1 MADEGSES
9 PSKTTQAEPATQGT
23 YQDLFQDALER
34 VARLDS
40 NAQFLSVNKQFAE
53 LFGYL
58 SSEMIGMSLSELC
71 ITEDCSKSI
80 DLFVEMKATGRSE
93 GVFKANT
100 KSGDEFFLKVV
111 LMKGLQKNDSLYF
124 CYCIVDLVN
133 PSELSQEASIQ
144 SLQKTELSQSYVP
157 STILKEHAQYQS
169 LIDGL
174 NAVFWECSYPDFKYN
189 FIGDSLSHVLGY
201 SADEWLG
208 SIKFNSDFIHPEDLQ
223 GILDICLASIKQG
236 KDFEISY
243 RIKNKH
249 NQYVWIHENIT
260 VIKDENQNVYRL
272 RGVSVDVSTNK
283 VEEQVANNSR
293 KRIFKIFDSI
303 PSPVFAIQ
311 LNDGIVT
318 KINPAF
324 TNLTGFQK
332 EDILGRNIL
341 DVNIFSDSTFREFS
355 EKLKSEGRIQD
366 KSIEYRNKLDQKDS
380 MTISSIMVV
389 DEKVPYIFSIVTT
402 EQYPNLVNDVPIG
415 NVDIEDIQKLCDI
428 LSISISC
435 YDANLKLKFYNDAYS
450 KEFNSSNHLTIG
462 KSLEEIVGS
471 VEFEK
476 LHDFLAIVKK
486 GEHVQ
491 FEYAGQGSL
500 KDKFYEVTMIP
511 KMGSNNELLEI
522 YVVSNNITQKRMSQ
536 YTEDRLGKILEQS
549 LSEFFVFDID
559 KRQFTYANSGA
570 RENIAYDLNELKNQ
584 HYLNILPEFSDEKIE
599 AVIKELQNN
608 ESELISINTII
619 NRQDGSFYS
628 ADINIQYSEI
638 NSVKELIFLVKDV
651 TKQKE
656 TETSLKRVDDALSVV
671 EESILFLDKDFKIL
685 YANKIYLEMFQ
696 CSKNFIENKKMDEL
710 WSTDLFNSK
719 IKPYLEKTLE
729 GQIKQDKLRVTL
741 PKGESDISILYSPS
755 RSSDNSINGIV
766 LSIRD
771 VSASENLKNIL
782 AQNEERFRLIAMAT
796 SDSLYDWNLLT
807 KKVWRNDKDFA
818 NLYSSSELADWL
830 TVIHPKDRDSTYES
844 FRDAVNN
851 KENYWNREYR
861 LKQIDG
867 RYITV
872 NDRAYIM
879 YDDYKKPIRVMG
891 SMTDITDKKKVEKA
905 LKTSEERFRALYQDN
920 PLMLFSL
927 DKDGIILSLNNHVTS
942 QLGYSEVDILGET
955 IFSII
960 DKVYIDDVRARI
972 NDSLT
977 DIGSIQNAEFEKKVK
992 SGGNIWVRYTIR
1004 SIKDNVNDE
1013 LRILIVCEDIS
1024 ENKRLSEQLS
1034 YQASHDSLTGL
1045 VNRAE
1050 FERRLERV
1058 LSSNDKNTAHHAL
1071 CYLDLDQFKIV
1082 NDTCGH
1088 LAGDE
1093 LLRQISGILSNAVR
1107 KRDTLARLGGDEFGI
1122 LMEHC
1127 TLEQAQ
1133 RVANEMRKYIEE
1145 FRYIWEGKRF
1155 ILGVSI
1161 GLVPI
1166 SPGESKSLN
1175 SILREADVACY
1186 AAKDAGRNRVH
1197 IYTPDDPEISGKHGQ
1212 VQWAAIINQALDE
1225 ERFVLYHQAIE
1236 SISPFNKDSKGERF
1250 EVLLRMLDED
1260 NKLITPS
1267 SFMPSAERYNLA
1279 VKIDTWVFNQVLEW
1293 MTSNTHR
1300 LDDIKMCSI
1309 NISGHSMNNIQYLDS
1324 VLQKLYE
1331 TNVPPDKICFEIT
1344 ETAAISNISTA
1355 LSLMQTIKS
1364 VGCMF
1369 ALDDFGSGVSSFA
1382 YLKQLPVDYLKIDG
1396 SFVRDIADDQVD
1408 YEMVRSIKDVAG
1420 VMGMKTIAEFVETQE
1435 IKQKLHEIGIDYGQ
1449 GYCISEPK
1457 ILE

>member
-9 PSKTTQAEPATQGT
+9 PSKPTQEEQVTQGT
-23 YQDLFQDALER
+23 YQDIFQDALER

-71 ITEDCSKSI
+71 STEDCSKSI
-80 DLFVEMKATGRSE
+80 DLFVEMKAMGRSE

-111 LMKGLQKNDSLYF
+111 LMKGLQKTDSLYF
-124 CYCIVDLVN
+124 CYCFIDLVN
-133 PSELSQEASIQ
+133 PSEIPTEASIQ
-144 SLQKTELSQSYVP
+144 SQQKSDLSQSYVP
-157 STILKEHAQYQS
+157 SKVLKEHGQLQS
-169 LIDGL
+169 LLNGL
-174 NAVFWECSYPDFKYN
+174 NAVFWECSYPDFKYT

-201 SADEWLG
+201 SGDDWLG

-223 GILDICLASIKQG
+223 GVLDICLASIKQG
-236 KDFEISY
+236 KDFEINY

-249 NQYVWIHENIT
+249 KQYVWLQENISL
-260 VIKDENQNVYRL
+260 IKDENQNVYRL
-272 RGVSVDVSTNK
+272 RGVSVDISTNK

-324 TNLTGFQK
+324 THLTGYEK

-341 DVNIFSDSTFREFS
+341 DVNLFSDATFRNIS
-355 EKLKSEGRIQD
+355 EKLKSEGRFQD
-366 KSIEYRNKLDQKDS
+366 KLVEYRNKLEQKDS

-389 DEKVPYIFSIVTT
+389 DEKIPYIFSIVTT
-402 EQYPNLVNDVPIG
+402 EQHPSVKELPAG
-415 NVDIEDIQKLCDI
+415 NVEIEDIQKLCDA
-428 LSISISC
+428 LSISVSC
-435 YDANLKLKFYNDAYS
+435 FDAELNLKFFNDAYS
-450 KEFNSSNHLTIG
+450 QEFNATNRFTVG
-462 KSLEEIVGS
+462 QSLKDIVGN

-476 LHDFLAIVKK
+476 ISNFITKARN
-486 GEHVQ
+486 GRHVQ
-491 FEYAGQGSL
+491 FQYAGSGSL
-500 KDKFYEVTMIP
+500 AGKFYEVTMIP
-511 KMGSNNELLEI
+511 KMGSNNELIEI
-522 YVVSNNITQKRMSQ
+522 YIVSNDITQKRNSQ
-536 YTEDRLGKILEQS
+536 YAEHRLGKILEQS

-559 KRQFTYANSGA
+559 KRQFTYANYGA
-570 RENIAYDLNELKNQ
+570 RENIGYDLNELKVQ
-584 HYLNILPEFSDEKIE
+584 PYINILPEFSDEKIQS
-599 AVIKELQNN
+599 IINRLQSN
-608 ESELISINTII
+608 ESEPVSINTII
-619 NRQDGSFYS
+619 SRKDRSAYS

-651 TKQKE
+651 SMQKE
-656 TETSLKRVDDALSVV
+656 TETSLKRVDDALALV
-671 EESILFLDKDFKIL
+671 EESILFLDKDFTIL
-685 YANKIYLEMFQ
+685 YANKIYLDMFQ

-710 WSTDLFNSK
+710 WDTDLFNSK
-719 IKPYLEKTLE
+719 IKPFLEKSLE

-741 PKGESDISILYSPS
+741 PNGESDISILYSPS
-755 RSSDNSINGIV
+755 RSSDNSINGVV

-771 VSASENLKNIL
+771 VSVSENLKNVL

-796 SDSLYDWNLLT
+796 NDSLYDWDLIN
-807 KKVWRNDKDFA
+807 KRVWRNDKDFA
-818 NLYSSSELADWL
+818 NLYSSSELEDWL
-830 TVIHPKDRDSTYES
+830 TVIHPKDRDLTYES
-844 FRDAVNN
+844 FRSAISQ
-851 KENYWNREYR
+851 KENYWNKEYR

-879 YDDYKKPIRVMG
+879 YDDSKKPIRVMG
-891 SMTDITDKKKVEKA
+891 SMTDITDKKKVEQA

-920 PLMLFSL
+920 PLMLFNL
-927 DKDGIILSLNNHVTS
+927 DKNGIILSLNNHVTS
-942 QLGYSEVDILGET
+942 QLGYFEVDILGET
-955 IFSII
+955 IYSII
-960 DKVYIDDVRARI
+960 DKAYIDNVNSCI
-972 NDSLT
+972 NNALAEL
-977 DIGSIQNAEFEKKVK
+977 GAIQNVEFEKKLK
-992 SGGNIWVRYTIR
+992 TGGNIWVRYTVR

-1013 LRILIVCEDIS
+1013 LRVLIVCEDIS

-1058 LSSNDKNTAHHAL
+1058 LSSKDKDTAHHAL

-1166 SPGESKSLN
+1166 SPGENKSLN

-1236 SISPFNKDSKGERF
+1236 NISPFNKDADGERF
-1250 EVLLRMLDED
+1250 EILLRMQDEEG
-1260 NKLITPS
+1260 KLITPS

-1331 TNVPPDKICFEIT
+1331 TNIPPHKICFEIT

-1396 SFVRDIADDQVD
+1396 SFVRDIAEDQVD

-1449 GYCISEPK
+1449 GYCIAEPK
-1457 ILE
+1457 ILQ